1 VTEPLSWSATDER
14 PLQRIAR
21 NVATRYLLVVVEMA
35 IGLVTLPFNLH
46 HLGQEAY
53 GLWMLTAGVTMHFS
67 LLDLGYGGAMVK
79 FVAQYRAHRDARAL
93 NEIASTIFVLFAAI
107 GLVTYLGVIALALNL
122 DSVFNLT
129 PAQASTGKWILLIV
143 GAYVASNFAFGTF
156 GGICSGFQRY
166 DINNNV
172 GTTTTIVAAAVN
184 LLVIWLG
191 FGLIPLVA
199 ATTTV
204 RMVALFIY
212 RRNAYKVFP
221 PLKVRPSLFRR
232 ARLRE
237 VTSFS
242 IYAAIIDWA
251 NKLNYEI
258 DEVVIGFFMG
268 VAPVAVWAVAD
279 RIISATQRLTNQG
292 NTVLFPVVVDSDA
305 SNREERLRTVLLE
318 GTRLSL
324 ALVAPIAM
332 VLVVMAEPIVRRWVG
347 SSMDGA
353 VPVIQILAVAVTMR
367 VANATGTT
375 VLKGAGSIRSLA
387 MINLATGLANLV
399 LSALLI
405 RPYGLVGVA
414 VGTLIPIAISS
425 SVVIF
430 PRACRRVG
438 LPLGIAVRR
447 AVLPTIWP
455 AVAVGILLY
464 SVHVAMPGG
473 IVVAMLQA
481 AAACWL
487 YAALFVIAVGRK
499 DREVY
504 TARILELA
512 T

>member
-1 VTEPLSWSATDER
+1 
-14 PLQRIAR
+14 
-21 NVATRYLLVVVEMA
+21 
-35 IGLVTLPFNLH
+35 
-46 HLGQEAY
+46 
-53 GLWMLTAGVTMHFS
+53 MLTAGVSLHFS

-107 GLVTYLGVIALALNL
+107 GLITYLAVIGLAVNL
-122 DSVFNLT
+122 DHVFNIT
-129 PAQASTGKWILLIV
+129 PAQAATGKWILLIV

-172 GTTTTIVAAAVN
+172 GTTTTIAAAAIN

-191 FGLIPLVA
+191 FGLITLVA
-199 ATTTV
+199 ATTSV
-204 RMVALFIY
+204 RMLALFIY

-221 PLKVRPSLFRR
+221 VLQVRPSLFRR
-232 ARLRE
+232 ERLRE
-237 VTSFS
+237 VTGFS

-258 DEVVIGFFMG
+258 DEVVIGFFLG

-305 SNREERLRTVLLE
+305 SNRAGRLQTVLLE

-324 ALVAPIAM
+324 ALVAPIAV
-332 VLVVMAEPIVRRWVG
+332 VLIVLAEPIVRRWVG

-353 VPVIQILAVAVTMR
+353 VPVIQILAVAVTLR
-367 VANATGTT
+367 VGNATGTT
-375 VLKGAGSIRSLA
+375 VLKGAGNIRSLA
-387 MINLATGLANLV
+387 MINLATGGANLV

-405 RPYGLVGVA
+405 KPYGLIGVA
-414 VGTLIPIAISS
+414 IGTLIPIAFSS
-425 SVVIF
+425 IVVIF
-430 PRACRRVG
+430 PKACHRVG
-438 LPLGIAVRR
+438 LPLGLALRR
-447 AVLPTIWP
+447 AVVPALWP
-455 AVAVGILLY
+455 AVVVGLLLY
-464 SVHVAMPGG
+464 PLHRATAGGVLVAL
-473 IVVAMLQA
+473 VEA
-481 AAACWL
+481 AAACLL
-487 YAALFVIAVGRK
+487 YIGLFVVAVGRK
-499 DREVY
+499 DRATY
-504 TARILELA
+504 SARILELA